1 MPDRALL
8 SLLFAGILATCAG
21 CTLTFSDLHT
31 GGNGSANGC
40 GFTTHA
46 LVTRVIDGDTF
57 SIRYSDGSDDTVR
70 ILGID
75 TPETDDAGN
84 SRDVFPGIPDPSSL
98 TSWGK
103 KASSF
108 SRDLL
113 HGEEVILSGD
123 CRTGTRDR
131 YGRLLAY
138 VTSKGTDAGSLL
150 IREGYAR
157 VYTGEDFARK
167 EEYLALQQD
176 AQERGAGLW
185 NPARVPGDADNG
197 PVRIAYVQ
205 YDAPGDDTENL
216 NGEYVSLVAEERTD
230 LAGWILC
237 EGDGTQYRFPP
248 LTLEAGDSLVIH
260 TGSGMPGGDDLYW
273 NQTSPLLGN
282 SADSVVLKDPAGKT
296 VSSYTWG

>member
-1 MPDRALL
+1 MPDRVILTLL
-8 SLLFAGILATCAG
+8 LAGILATCAG
-21 CTLTFSDLHT
+21 CTLTFGDLSP
-31 GGNGSANGC
+31 GQDASATDC
-40 GFTTHA
+40 GFTTHG

-57 SIRYSDGSDDTVR
+57 SVRYPDGSDDTVR

-84 SRDVFPGIPDPSSL
+84 SKAVFSGISNPTYL

-103 KASSF
+103 RASSF
-108 SRDLL
+108 SRDILL
-113 HGEEVILSGD
+113 GEEVTLYGD
-123 CRTGTRDR
+123 CQAGSRDK

-138 VTSKGTDAGSLL
+138 VTSRGTDTGSLL

-157 VYTGEDFARK
+157 VYTGEDFSRK
-167 EEYLALQQD
+167 QEYLALQQE

-185 NPARVPGDADNG
+185 NPAGVAGETMNG

-205 YDAPGDDTENL
+205 YDAPGDDRENL

-230 LAGWILC
+230 LSGWTLG
-237 EGDGTQYRFPP
+237 EGDGTLYHFPS

-260 TGSGMPGGDDLYW
+260 TGSGVPGGCDLYW

-282 SADSVVLKDPAGKT
+282 SADSVVLKDPTGKT
-296 VSSYTWG
+296 VSSYSWG